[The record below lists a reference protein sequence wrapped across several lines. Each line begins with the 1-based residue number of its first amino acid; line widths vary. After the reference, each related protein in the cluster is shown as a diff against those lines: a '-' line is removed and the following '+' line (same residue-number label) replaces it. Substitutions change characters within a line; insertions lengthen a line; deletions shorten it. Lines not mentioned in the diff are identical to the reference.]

1 VLVLGFDTATPAVSV
16 ALHDGERVISA
27 AGAVDAR
34 RHAELLTPMIAKV
47 MADAG
52 VARGD
57 LGAIAV
63 GVGPGPYTGLRVGV
77 VTARVLGSVLGL
89 PVPGVCSLDIMAA
102 SVGPGREFLVAT
114 DARRKEVYW
123 ARYDAAGR
131 RVAGPAVGQASSIP
145 EAAGLPVAGA
155 GGQLYPEAFAEVI
168 GPAYPDAGTLC
179 GLVARFLAASA
190 ALPSSAA
197 PSLSAPSLS
206 APSLSAPSLS
216 APSSAAQLSSLP
228 PLLPAEPLY
237 LRRPDAR
244 EPGPPKRVT
253 PP

>member
-16 ALHDGERVISA
+16 ALHDGERVVSA
-27 AGAVDAR
+27 ASALDAR
-34 RHAELLTPMIAKV
+34 RHSELLTPMIAKV
-47 MADAG
+47 LADAG
-52 VARGD
+52 VPRGD
-57 LGAIAV
+57 LDAIAV

-89 PVPGVCSLDIMAA
+89 SVHGVCSLDIIAA
-102 SVGPGREFLVAT
+102 SAASADPGREFLVAT

-131 RVAGPAVGQASSIP
+131 RVAGPHVSQASSIP
-145 EAAGLPVAGA
+145 RAAELPVAGA
-155 GGQLYPEAFAEVI
+155 GGLLYPETFGEVI

-179 GLVARFLAASA
+179 GLVAGSLAAAS
-190 ALPSSAA
+190 PSR
-197 PSLSAPSLS
+197 
-206 APSLSAPSLS
+206 
-216 APSSAAQLSSLP
+216 P
-228 PLLPAEPLY
+228 PLLAADPLY

-253 PP
+253 P